1 MNEEKIEEEVPEQNI
16 LKPAGDLTIFEM
28 TKFHEEL
35 LLLNQQEGS
44 LELNLSQVERMDS
57 SAVQV
62 IVAATRSGRL
72 RVTGYSQEL
81 QEKFEQIGFA
91 QFLPALS

>member
-1 MNEEKIEEEVPEQNI
+1 MNEEKSEEEIPEQNI
-16 LKPAGDLTIFEM
+16 LTPAGDLTIFEM

-35 LLLNQQEGS
+35 NLLNQQEGR
-44 LELNLSQVERMDS
+44 LELNLSQVQRMDS

-72 RVTGYSQEL
+72 RVAGYSQEL

-91 QFLPALS
+91 QFLPALT